1 MRKKNRNA
9 RKIRKNI
16 VFYVILIAVLAVLV
30 FPMIMILS
38 VSLKE
43 TSETIGYPPTI
54 IPRSFTLKH
63 FADIFN
69 ESIFP
74 FMKYFKNSMYIA
86 LITSVLVVFLG
97 ILGGYAL
104 ARLRFK
110 GKNVMTEMFFF
121 VYMFSGI
128 LLIVPLYKMLA
139 SIGLRNTREAVII
152 CMIIQT
158 LPTAIYMTRSYF
170 ETVPYELEEAGRVDG
185 LSRMGIIFRIMTPLS
200 IPGLISVFVYAFM
213 IAWNDVLFA
222 SIFLDS
228 PDKLTITIG
237 LNSLFNTP
245 DYIWGRMMAAS
256 LVTSLPIVIMYA
268 FSQNLIKSGATEGG
282 VKG

>member
-30 FPMIMILS
+30 FPMIMMLS
-38 VSLKE
+38 VSLKK

>member
-9 RKIRKNI
+9 RKICKNI

-30 FPMIMILS
+30 FPMIMMLS

>member
-1 MRKKNRNA
+1 MRKRNRNA

-30 FPMIMILS
+30 FPMIMMLS
-38 VSLKE
+38 ISLKE

-74 FMKYFKNSMYIA
+74 FMKYFKNSMYIS

>member
-1 MRKKNRNA
+1 MKKKNRNA

-30 FPMIMILS
+30 FPMIMMLS

-74 FMKYFKNSMYIA
+74 FLKYFKNSMYIA

-185 LSRMGIIFRIMTPLS
+185 LSRIGIIFRIMTPLS

>member
-30 FPMIMILS
+30 FPMIMMLS

-128 LLIVPLYKMLA
+128 FLIVPLYKMLA

>member
-30 FPMIMILS
+30 CPMIMMLS

>member
-1 MRKKNRNA
+1 MRKKNRNE

-30 FPMIMILS
+30 FPMIMMLS

-69 ESIFP
+69 ENIFP

>member
-30 FPMIMILS
+30 FPMIMMLS

-69 ESIFP
+69 ENIFP
-74 FMKYFKNSMYIA
+74 FVKYFKNSMYIA

>member
-30 FPMIMILS
+30 FPMIMMLS

-200 IPGLISVFVYAFM
+200 IPCLISVFVYAFM

>member
-1 MRKKNRNA
+1 MRKRNRNA

-30 FPMIMILS
+30 FPMIMMLS
-38 VSLKE
+38 ISLKE

-185 LSRMGIIFRIMTPLS
+185 LSQMGIIFRIMTPLS

>member
-1 MRKKNRNA
+1 MKKKNRNA

-30 FPMIMILS
+30 FPMIMMLS

-245 DYIWGRMMAAS
+245 DYIWDRMMAAS

>member
-30 FPMIMILS
+30 FPMIMMLS

-63 FADIFN
+63 FADTFN

>member
-1 MRKKNRNA
+1 MKKKNRNA

-30 FPMIMILS
+30 FPMIMMLS

-104 ARLRFK
+104 ARLHFK

>member
-1 MRKKNRNA
+1 MRKRNRNA

-30 FPMIMILS
+30 FPMIMMLS
-38 VSLKE
+38 ISLKE

-152 CMIIQT
+152 GMIIQT

-256 LVTSLPIVIMYA
+256 LVTSRPIVIMYA

>member
-1 MRKKNRNA
+1 MRKRNRNA

-30 FPMIMILS
+30 FPMIMMLS
-38 VSLKE
+38 ISLKE

-54 IPRSFTLKH
+54 IPRSFTLNH